1 MKKTIESL
9 AKHRRGCKTIVA
21 IALIWCTPL
30 PAAEPLEERSALRDC
45 ISASRDAAAIAACE
59 ASAQNDLRDRIERWT
74 RAIRTLL
81 DNRQRPAF
89 DLSVEAWQAWFESET
104 RLLEL
109 TLAQR
114 RDGLGPRLRSGAVTR
129 LFEDR
134 ERQLRE
140 HLHNLKFAGP
150 RR

>member
-1 MKKTIESL
+1 MT
-9 AKHRRGCKTIVA
+9 AVVMM
-21 IALIWCTPL
+21 WCTSVL
-30 PAAEPLEERSALRDC
+30 AGEPLEERSLLREC
-45 ISASRDAAAIAACE
+45 ISTARDAATIAACE
-59 ASAQNDLRDRIERWT
+59 ASAQTELRDRIERWT
-74 RAIRTLL
+74 RAIRVLL

-89 DLSVEAWQAWFESET
+89 DRSVDAWQAWFESET

-114 RDGLGPRLRSGAVTR
+114 RDGLGPRLQSGAVTR

>member
-1 MKKTIESL
+1 M
-9 AKHRRGCKTIVA
+9 
-21 IALIWCTPL
+21 IWSAAL

-45 ISASRDAAAIAACE
+45 ISAARETGAIAACE
-59 ASAQNDLRDRIERWT
+59 AAAQTDLRGRIERWT
-74 RAIRTLL
+74 RAIRVLL

-89 DLSVEAWQAWFESET
+89 DRSVDAWQAWFESET
-104 RLLEL
+104 HLLEL

-114 RDGLGPRLRSGAVTR
+114 RDGLGPRLQSGAVTR

>member
-1 MKKTIESL
+1 M
-9 AKHRRGCKTIVA
+9 
-21 IALIWCTPL
+21 IWCTSVL
-30 PAAEPLEERSALRDC
+30 AGEPLEEHSALRNC
-45 ISASRDAAAIAACE
+45 ISTARDAAAIAVCE
-59 ASAQNDLRDRIERWT
+59 ASAQTELRDRIERWT
-74 RAIRTLL
+74 RAIRVLL

-89 DLSVEAWQAWFESET
+89 DHSVDAWQAWFESET

-114 RDGLGPRLRSGAVTR
+114 RDGLGPRLQSGAVTR

>member
-1 MKKTIESL
+1 MTATALLWCAPLL
-9 AKHRRGCKTIVA
+9 AG
-21 IALIWCTPL
+21 
-30 PAAEPLEERSALRDC
+30 EPLDERSALRDC
-45 ISASRDAAAIAACE
+45 ISAARDAAAIAACE
-59 ASAQNDLRDRIERWT
+59 VSAQADLRDRIERWT
-74 RAIRTLL
+74 RAIRVLL

-89 DLSVEAWQAWFESET
+89 DRSVDAWQTWFESET

-114 RDGLGPRLRSGAVTR
+114 RDGLGPRLQSGAITR